1 MAHSAAALL
10 PVARM
15 KFERALVWGM
25 GAVVAVHLVVLFA
38 LGSDAATASRAC
50 TAATAVL
57 ASVCLLARVFALP
70 SRERPS
76 WFWAA
81 MGMLLWGVAHATEI
95 FISHSVAASNL
106 TVDASDFIYV
116 AAIFPLLIAFST
128 TRELQALRAVF
139 LFNCAQVV
147 LACFLSY
154 DLLYRMEM
162 TPAAA
167 ETAMGKIYGVACALL
182 AIMSLLRCFTWA
194 TQEERRCFHWISVFL
209 WTYLPI
215 EIGMDYATQY
225 HGLKAGTL
233 LDLLWSV
240 PFVLTGWKA
249 ITLPIEKSGPEEP
262 DAALRRPIRQS
273 RLLAECL
280 CPLLINAGIFALAA
294 AVIEQ
299 HLILGLAAIFAL
311 LLIQGV
317 QAALVQMSYLNGRN
331 LLLDREHDLRLA
343 NAALEE
349 LTLLDP
355 LTNLANRRRFNT
367 ELEAAWRCAVRDQRP
382 ISLLVI
388 DVDYFKGV
396 NDHHG
401 HTYGDNCLI
410 QIADAFSKQIHRSND
425 LVARLGGEEFALLL
439 PDTDE
444 RGAEAIANRVR
455 EAVRRLHIVN
465 AASPYGRI
473 LTVSVGAATCLPSA
487 LRPHAVPVSLFE
499 AADKALYQ
507 AKALGR
513 NCTCTSTLR

>member
-1 MAHSAAALL
+1 MAHSAATLL

-15 KFERALVWGM
+15 KFERALLWAIGT
-25 GAVVAVHLVVLFA
+25 VVVVHLVLILA
-38 LGSDAATASRAC
+38 LGSHGVDASRAC
-50 TAATAVL
+50 TAVTAIL
-57 ASVCLLARVFALP
+57 ASACLLARVYLLP
-70 SRERPS
+70 GRERPT

-81 MGMLLWGVAHATEI
+81 MGMLLWGVAHATEL
-95 FISHSVAASNL
+95 FISHSAAASNL

-116 AAIFPLLIAFST
+116 ASIFPLLIAFST

-154 DLLYRMEM
+154 DLLYRMAM

-167 ETAMGKIYGVACALL
+167 ETVMGKIYGVACVLL
-182 AIMSLLRCFTWA
+182 AVMSLLRSFTWA
-194 TQEERRCFHWISVFL
+194 TQEERRCFHWITIFL

-249 ITLPIEKSGPEEP
+249 VTLPIDKTGPAEP
-262 DAALRRPIRQS
+262 NTALRKPIRKS

-280 CPLLINAGIFALAA
+280 CPLLMNAGIFALAA
-294 AVIEQ
+294 AVIQQ

-317 QAALVQMSYLNGRN
+317 QAALVQMSYLTGRN
-331 LLLDREHDLRLA
+331 LLLDREHDLQLA
-343 NAALEE
+343 NTALEE

-355 LTNLANRRRFNT
+355 LTSLANRRRFNA
-367 ELEAAWRCAVRDQRP
+367 ELETAWRCAVQDQRP
-382 ISLLVI
+382 ISLLVV

-401 HTYGDNCLI
+401 HTYGDNCLV
-410 QIADAFSKQIHRSND
+410 QIAGVFSQQVHRSND
-425 LVARLGGEEFALLL
+425 LAARLGGEEFALLL
-439 PDTDE
+439 PETDE
-444 RGAEAIANRVR
+444 RGAESVANRLR
-455 EAVRRLHIVN
+455 EAVRKLRIVN

-473 LTVSVGAATCLPSA
+473 LTVSVGVATCLPSA
-487 LRPHAVPVSLFE
+487 LRVIAAPTALFE
-499 AADKALYQ
+499 AADKSLYQ

-513 NCTCTSTLR
+513 NCTCTDTLR